1 MLKIAHLNVS
11 GWTENNNDL
20 RCAIIKSID
29 ADIFSICETHLTR
42 EKVINVDGYVWFGN
56 NRKNI
61 HVNAVRGSGGVGIL
75 VKARLFK
82 VFEISI
88 IESSFEG
95 IIALQFKCKHTN
107 YCSMVISAYLPPEN
121 SVWGRDAQTFFAHI
135 LSIIYLNS
143 EYDTIFLAVDFNARI
158 GTLSDILQ
166 SVDSL
171 PERKPIDNCI
181 NQHGREFIDFLID
194 SKFCTL
200 NSRFENDAF
209 TSISPKGKSV
219 VDYICVPHDV
229 FQKCIMFKILSMQ
242 CIIDEYELHEYIGD
256 RSYLPDHS
264 ALLTHI
270 SLNCDYCI
278 PQNGQLDNNTNTP
291 SQLRYK
297 LNLIPDNFMDRD
309 IAKRA
314 LLEIIESIE
323 SSRESQ
329 EEIDS
334 LYNKLCETITN
345 EMNHSIPRYNASR
358 RTSKRN
364 KNAKPYWNEALTE
377 KWNQMHLADSSIPM
391 EIVNEHGRID
401 KDENA
406 VFDKWKRDFENL
418 YNSTGSDEFDSEFY
432 NRAKL
437 HKHIL
442 IEMSISDPLYAPKE
456 LLNNNISIEEI
467 VNVVM
472 SAKSKSACGID
483 NLLYAVLKFPPVI
496 AVLHKLF
503 QLIFDTSV
511 IPSDWR
517 KAIICPILKDK
528 SSDKRLPLNYRGV
541 SLLSCVGKLYS
552 SLINKR
558 ITFYLENENLLADE
572 QNGFRRGRSCEDHIF
587 IYILFIST
595 SE

>member
-1 MLKIAHLNVS
+1 
-11 GWTENNNDL
+11 
-20 RCAIIKSID
+20 
-29 ADIFSICETHLTR
+29 
-42 EKVINVDGYVWFGN
+42 
-56 NRKNI
+56 
-61 HVNAVRGSGGVGIL
+61 
-75 VKARLFK
+75 
-82 VFEISI
+82 
-88 IESSFEG
+88 
-95 IIALQFKCKHTN
+95 
-107 YCSMVISAYLPPEN
+107 
-121 SVWGRDAQTFFAHI
+121 
-135 LSIIYLNS
+135 
-143 EYDTIFLAVDFNARI
+143 
-158 GTLSDILQ
+158 
-166 SVDSL
+166 
-171 PERKPIDNCI
+171 
-181 NQHGREFIDFLID
+181 
-194 SKFCTL
+194 
-200 NSRFENDAF
+200 
-209 TSISPKGKSV
+209 
-219 VDYICVPHDV
+219 
-229 FQKCIMFKILSMQ
+229 MQ
-242 CIIDEYELHEYIGD
+242 CIIDEYELHGYIGH
-256 RSYLPDHS
+256 RSCLPDHS
-264 ALLTHI
+264 ALLTHV

-345 EMNHSIPRYNASR
+345 EINHSIPRYNASR

-364 KNAKPYWNEALTE
+364 KKAKPYWNEALTE
-377 KWNQMHLADSSIPM
+377 KWNQMRLAENDFLKCNDTRQIKTVKRSKYLAARNNFNKLLRKTERDYKRSFSVEIEFMSTSNPNEFWNKIKHLGPKRDSSIPM

-442 IEMSISDPLYAPKE
+442 EMSISDTLYAPKE

-483 NLLYAVLKFPPVI
+483 NIPYAVLKFPPVI

-503 QLIFDTSV
+503 QPIFDTSV

-587 IYILFIST
+587 TLNSLARNQDNLHTAFIDLRKAFDFVDRDMLFYKLLLNGIEGKVYNAVKMTYRSMGPGDLFVL
-595 SE
+595 